1 MASWKE
7 GDRVRV
13 LNRKVTDEDRKKGRY
28 FEHMAGLTGT
38 IENIYSKEEIAVKID
53 IDSLSPVTQKVHK
66 EATKR
71 MRQKFAEN
79 VSEEQKKQLTA
90 EELNFDANYVLLL
103 QGSDLEKMEGKA
115 AKPTAAKAVV
125 SKSSK
130 K

>member
-13 LNRKVTDEDRKKGRY
+13 MSRQVNEDDRKNGKY

-38 IENIYSKEEIAVKID
+38 IANIYAKDEIAVKID
-53 IDSLSPVTQKVHK
+53 IDSLSNVTQKVHK

-71 MRQKFAEN
+71 MREKFIGAI
-79 VSEEQKKQLTA
+79 SEEQKKQLTA

-103 QGSDLEKMEGKA
+103 QATDLEKFDGKA
-115 AKPTAAKAVV
+115 AKTK
-125 SKSSK
+125 
-130 K
+130 